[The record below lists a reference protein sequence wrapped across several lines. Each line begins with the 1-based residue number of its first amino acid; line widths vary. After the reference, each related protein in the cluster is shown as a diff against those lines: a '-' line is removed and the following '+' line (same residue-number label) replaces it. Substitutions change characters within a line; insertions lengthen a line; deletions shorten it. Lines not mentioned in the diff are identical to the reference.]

1 MTKRFSLDGTQLKFL
16 ALLFMLIDHIH
27 YFFEFTGAIPEV
39 FFIIGRLSAYLFLF
53 CMIEGFRHTRSRTKY
68 FLRIYVLAATMGFI
82 YHRMSYHGVFVRSD
96 GFYPINGILLNLVI
110 LCIVW
115 HGIDWMKAGY
125 YIKGFFFSFA
135 PFCYAL
141 IARGFTMR
149 NSTSHLFIFF
159 NHTFL
164 PNMIYLVDGGLP
176 YIITGIVL
184 YAFKENRKVQAVAF
198 VISSFIMQVLFRGW
212 VSAVTDPTFAWS
224 QMLTDISYWHWF
236 SIFTVFIF
244 LMYNEQKGKGC
255 KQLFYWFYPAH
266 IYILYEISCILCI
279 SK

>member
-68 FLRIYVLAATMGFI
+68 FLRIYVLAAAMGFI

-115 HGIDWMKAGY
+115 QGIDWMKAGY

-224 QMLTDISYWHWF
+224 
-236 SIFTVFIF
+236 
-244 LMYNEQKGKGC
+244 
-255 KQLFYWFYPAH
+255 
-266 IYILYEISCILCI
+266 
-279 SK
+279 

>member
-1 MTKRFSLDGTQLKFL
+1 MTKRFSLDDTQLKFL

-53 CMIEGFRHTRSRTKY
+53 CMVEGFGHTRSRTKY
-68 FLRIYVLAATMGFI
+68 FLHIYVLAAAMGFI

-115 HGIDWMKAGY
+115 QGIDWMKAGY

-149 NSTSHLFIFF
+149 NSTSHLFIFL

-184 YAFKENRKVQAVAF
+184 YAFKESRKVQTVAF

-244 LMYNEQKGKGC
+244 PMYNEQKGKGC

-266 IYILYEISCILCI
+266 LYILYGISCILCI

>member
-68 FLRIYVLAATMGFI
+68 FLRIYVLAAAMGFI

-115 HGIDWMKAGY
+115 QGID
-125 YIKGFFFSFA
+125 
-135 PFCYAL
+135 
-141 IARGFTMR
+141 
-149 NSTSHLFIFF
+149 
-159 NHTFL
+159 
-164 PNMIYLVDGGLP
+164 
-176 YIITGIVL
+176 
-184 YAFKENRKVQAVAF
+184 
-198 VISSFIMQVLFRGW
+198 
-212 VSAVTDPTFAWS
+212 
-224 QMLTDISYWHWF
+224 
-236 SIFTVFIF
+236 
-244 LMYNEQKGKGC
+244 
-255 KQLFYWFYPAH
+255 
-266 IYILYEISCILCI
+266 
-279 SK
+279 